1 MKKINLI
8 LGLSLPFM
16 FLSSA
21 NASSHKLTVKI
32 NPIND
37 QAKTITGKTTKG
49 TKVTLYEGRKTIAK
63 KKSSGNFSIKVTKP
77 LNFKSKYHLLAT
89 KKGYTSKKINLK
101 IIVKRIDYDAK
112 IKQINNQI
120 KAIKNQ
126 VKPLRQQVQAME
138 PFVNALEN
146 DDPTSSD
153 YQTALQQAN
162 GNAEAYEEQY
172 NNLKAQIKTDSNPLG
187 LLYDQR
193 LAYIYKSMQQYN
205 SKIPL

>member
-1 MKKINLI
+1 
-8 LGLSLPFM
+8 M

-49 TKVTLYEGRKTIAK
+49 TKVKLYEGRKTIAK

-120 KAIKNQ
+120 K
-126 VKPLRQQVQAME
+126 
-138 PFVNALEN
+138 
-146 DDPTSSD
+146 
-153 YQTALQQAN
+153 
-162 GNAEAYEEQY
+162 
-172 NNLKAQIKTDSNPLG
+172 TDSNPLG

-193 LAYIYKSMQQYN
+193 QAYIYKSMEQYN
-205 SKIPL
+205 SKTQL

>member
-1 MKKINLI
+1 MKKFNLV

-21 NASSHKLTVKI
+21 NASSHKLTIKI
-32 NPIND
+32 NPINN
-37 QAKTITGKTTKG
+37 QAKTITGKTIKG
-49 TKVTLYEGRKTIAK
+49 TNVVLYEGQKVIAK
-63 KKSSGNFSIKVTKP
+63 KKSSGNFSMKVTKP
-77 LNFKSKYHLLAT
+77 LNFKNKYQLLAT
-89 KKGYTSKKINLK
+89 KKGYTSKKVTLK
-101 IIVKRIDYDAK
+101 IVVNEIDYDAK
-112 IKQINNQI
+112 IKQINAKI
-120 KAIKNQ
+120 EAIKNQ
-126 VKPLRQQVQAME
+126 IKPLNQQVQAME

-162 GNAEAYEEQY
+162 GNATAYENQY

-193 LAYIYKSMQQYN
+193 QTYIYKSMQKLLERQN
-205 SKIPL
+205 

>member
-77 LNFKSKYHLLAT
+77 LNFKNKYHLLAT

-101 IIVKRIDYDAK
+101 IVVNEINYDAK
-112 IKQINNQI
+112 IKQINAKI
-120 KAIKNQ
+120 EAIKNQ
-126 VKPLRQQVQAME
+126 IKPLNQQVQSME

-162 GNAEAYEEQY
+162 GNAEAYENQY
-172 NNLKAQIKTDSNPLG
+172 NNLKAQIKTGSSALG
-187 LLYDQR
+187 PLYDQR
-193 LAYIYKSMQQYN
+193 QTYIYKSMQQLLKYEN
-205 SKIPL
+205 